1 MRKYIISALLLC
13 ATVIAA
19 QGQQKGHFILGGGP
33 EYIFGKEDVPSTLMY
48 SLEAGISYN
57 ILESLRLSGSL
68 GGFRSVMSF
77 YKEGRQAQTG
87 NGPMVKLGAS
97 YIFLP
102 NGRYISPAASFGAGY
117 RATIPPKEDVKT
129 TDGFFLEAGMG
140 ADINIGGLRLNI
152 SVKAAMTQALNPA
165 AGISLSVLL
174 P

>member
-1 MRKYIISALLLC
+1 MKRYIISALLLC

-33 EYIFGKEDVPSTLMY
+33 EYIFGNEGVPSTLMY

-77 YKEGRQAQTG
+77 YKEGRQAQTS

-102 NGRYISPAASFGAGY
+102 NGRHISPAASFGAGY
-117 RATIPPKEDVKT
+117 RATIPPDEDVK

>member
-13 ATVIAA
+13 TTVIAA

-33 EYIFGKEDVPSTLMY
+33 EYIFGKEGGPSTLMY

-77 YKEGRQAQTG
+77 HKEGRQAQTG

-97 YIFLP
+97 YIFRP
-102 NGRYISPAASFGAGY
+102 NGRYISPAISVNAGY
-117 RATIPPKEDVKT
+117 RATIPPEKDVKT
-129 TDGFFLEAGMG
+129 DGVFLEAGMG

>member
-1 MRKYIISALLLC
+1 MKRHIISALLLC

-33 EYIFGKEDVPSTLMY
+33 EYIFGKEGGPSTLMY

-68 GGFRSVMSF
+68 GGFRNVMSF

-117 RATIPPKEDVKT
+117 RVTIPPEKDVKT
-129 TDGFFLEAGMG
+129 DGVFLEAGMG

>member
-1 MRKYIISALLLC
+1 MKRHIISALLLC
-13 ATVIAA
+13 TTVIAA

-33 EYIFGKEDVPSTLMY
+33 EYIFGKEGGPSTLMY

-57 ILESLRLSGSL
+57 LLESLRLSGSL

-77 YKEGRQAQTG
+77 HKEGRQAQTG

-102 NGRYISPAASFGAGY
+102 NGRNISPTASFGAGY
-117 RATIPPKEDVKT
+117 RATIPPEKDVK

>member
-1 MRKYIISALLLC
+1 MKRHIISALLLC
-13 ATVIAA
+13 TTVIAA

-33 EYIFGKEDVPSTLMY
+33 EYIFGKEGGPSTLMY

-57 ILESLRLSGSL
+57 LLESLRLSGSL

-77 YKEGRQAQTG
+77 HKEGRQAQTG

-97 YIFLP
+97 YIFRP
-102 NGRYISPAASFGAGY
+102 NGRYISPAASVGAGY
-117 RATIPPKEDVKT
+117 RVTIPPEKDVK